1 MWVWSTRQNTRTI
14 RFSSVKDGGRLYSKT
29 LLLPLQCR
37 TLVLMRVMRKVS
49 VTLKSVSNA
58 SVTRKILPQGPSA
71 WTKKRSFK
79 KKGLKIP
86 FPRLSQCAF
95 KRIQFCDLYSFS
107 PAFLAAMKFVSNRSE
122 IDKCNQVTGLQM
134 IYKFL
139 FQELHIIRPCQ
150 RVSRRK
156 NVSLKLLSCPL
167 HSHWVVKLVTVNK
180 N

>member
-1 MWVWSTRQNTRTI
+1 MHIHEQNHWNRVL
-14 RFSSVKDGGRLYSKT
+14 FYWYQSYHWYQWRLFLSPLTPMESICEYWTT
-29 LLLPLQCR
+29 L
-37 TLVLMRVMRKVS
+37 
-49 VTLKSVSNA
+49 
-58 SVTRKILPQGPSA
+58 
-71 WTKKRSFK
+71 K

-86 FPRLSQCAF
+86 FPRLSQYAF

-167 HSHWVVKLVTVNK
+167 HSD
-180 N
+180 

>member
-86 FPRLSQCAF
+86 FPRLSQNSILWFIFFFTSIFGSHEVCI
-95 KRIQFCDLYSFS
+95 KPEWNRQVQSSYRSSTDLQVPLPRTSHYTAVPASFQ
-107 PAFLAAMKFVSNRSE
+107 KK
-122 IDKCNQVTGLQM
+122 KCQ
-134 IYKFL
+134 
-139 FQELHIIRPCQ
+139 P
-150 RVSRRK
+150 
-156 NVSLKLLSCPL
+156 
-167 HSHWVVKLVTVNK
+167 
-180 N
+180 